1 MLGSIPK
8 PLDLVF
14 KIIKILINVMDFV
27 DKLNSTIDTIKMDA
41 AKKLVRREHRY
52 NDILS
57 IVIQHCESIDF
68 INRQDIKNRTN
79 KYEWLCLVVDINL
92 TAIMLADQI
101 DGNDIPMNSE
111 MIQEDNEAKAKQIL
125 ESIVFKLVSAS

>member
-1 MLGSIPK
+1 
-8 PLDLVF
+8 
-14 KIIKILINVMDFV
+14 MDFV